1 MMNLM
6 MMLSMMRLKILNLM
20 MKMLKLEHMKNREE
34 ESKEP
39 IQMQA
44 KFLDFLSVVYKDLL
58 MELKL
63 RANKIMVQ

>member
-20 MKMLKLEHMKNREE
+20 MKMLKLELMKNREE

-63 RANKIMVQ
+63 LANKIMVQ

>member
-20 MKMLKLEHMKNREE
+20 MKMLKLELMKNREE

-63 RANKIMVQ
+63 LANKIMVR

>member
-63 RANKIMVQ
+63 RANKIMVR

>member
-20 MKMLKLEHMKNREE
+20 MKMLKLELMKNREE

-63 RANKIMVQ
+63 RANKIMVR

>member
-1 MMNLM
+1 
-6 MMLSMMRLKILNLM
+6 
-20 MKMLKLEHMKNREE
+20 MLKLEHMKNREE

>member
-20 MKMLKLEHMKNREE
+20 MKMLKLELMKNREE

>member
-20 MKMLKLEHMKNREE
+20 MKMLKLELMKNREE

-39 IQMQA
+39 IQMLA

-63 RANKIMVQ
+63 RANKIMVR